1 MKLTTDQLTVKYGS
15 HIAVDHISL
24 NLGTGF
30 HALLGPNGAGKSSL
44 LRAIAGLTQPSSGSV
59 YIDGRVNDPRS
70 GLVGYLPQDNLEKS
84 RFTVREHLAYMCWLR
99 KVPQYKVSH
108 EVDRL
113 IELAG
118 LADKADSLIKHLSGG
133 MRRRVGISSA
143 LVSSPPVILL
153 DEPTAGL
160 DLSQRSA
167 CKRILHHSSKYSTV
181 IISTHIV
188 EDVIEDADTL
198 TIMKNGVKEY
208 SGPWEKFGA
217 GRDIN
222 KLNTMYLDL
231 LES

>member
-24 NLGTGF
+24 NVDTGF

-44 LRAIAGLTQPSSGSV
+44 LRTIAGLTQPSSGSV
-59 YIDGRVNDPRS
+59 YIDGRVSDPRS
-70 GLVGYLPQDNLEKS
+70 GLVGYLPQENLEKS

-99 KVPQYKVSH
+99 KVPQHKVRH

-118 LADKADSLIKHLSGG
+118 LSDKADSLIKHLSGG

-167 CKRILHHSSKYSTV
+167 CKRILHHASLSSTV

-188 EDVIEDADTL
+188 EDVIENADTL